1 MIRARLGGWPA
12 AVLLLW
18 LVAAIVLIVVMRDAI
33 PGGWLKDTDDYMRLM
48 EVRDWLAG
56 QSWYDVSQHRLNPP
70 EGAMMHWTRLV
81 DLPLAAGFLLLTPL
95 LGSVWA
101 ENVTMVAV
109 PLLLLLATMITLG
122 WMISRLVDAPGAAE
136 IGPAL
141 MLFSPFTIMQ
151 FMPLRIDHHGW
162 QILMAALASAA
173 LLADRRLRG
182 GIIAGLALGFW
193 LTVSLEGLPF
203 AAICLGAVGLR
214 WCFDSS
220 EASRLASLAAT
231 LALSAAAFFLITI
244 PPSAW
249 GRTFCDA
256 TSAGQLGA
264 LATAAAGIAMLTRS
278 PLASTALQRIIGLA
292 LVAAASGG
300 MLALIAPQCL
310 SGPFSRLDP
319 VVYDMWYVHVREGLP
334 VWRLSPDFGVQLLF
348 MPAIALAGSLWQRA
362 RAADDAMRWRWTI
375 ITLLLAGGTAMGML
389 VLRSGSLAAILAVP
403 GAIAVAS
410 GLLVR
415 VRAAKSAAIRIIGT
429 AGTLLLPTPLAP
441 AFAVSLLAPAEKT
454 ADETVDANDANDAA
468 ALEAISRLPRA
479 IIFAPFDAT
488 PRLIARTGQ
497 SAVAGPYHRNDRAL
511 AEVIRA
517 FTSPEEAARRIVLR
531 HRASYVLSLDSPEF
545 SSYRDKAANG
555 LAACLADGR
564 PPAWLEPVKLPAGNL
579 KLWRVVQ

>member
-173 LLADRRLRG
+173 LLADRRSRG

-264 LATAAAGIAMLTRS
+264 LATAAAGIAILTRL
-278 PLASTALQRIIGLA
+278 PLASTALPRMIGLA

-300 MLALIAPQCL
+300 MLALVAPQCL
-310 SGPFSRLDP
+310 SGPFS
-319 VVYDMWYVHVREGLP
+319 
-334 VWRLSPDFGVQLLF
+334 
-348 MPAIALAGSLWQRA
+348 
-362 RAADDAMRWRWTI
+362 TC
-375 ITLLLAGGTAMGML
+375 GTCMSAKGCRSGACRRISASSYCSC
-389 VLRSGSLAAILAVP
+389 LRSPLPDRFGSARGRP
-403 GAIAVAS
+403 TMRCGGDGRS
-410 GLLVR
+410 SR
-415 VRAAKSAAIRIIGT
+415 CCWRAGPRWGCSCC
-429 AGTLLLPTPLAP
+429 AP
-441 AFAVSLLAPAEKT
+441 AAWPRYWQCPAQ
-454 ADETVDANDANDAA
+454 
-468 ALEAISRLPRA
+468 SPWRA
-479 IIFAPFDAT
+479 GFLSGFAPRKALRSASSEPPGRSCC
-488 PRLIARTGQ
+488 PRRL
-497 SAVAGPYHRNDRAL
+497 
-511 AEVIRA
+511 
-517 FTSPEEAARRIVLR
+517 
-531 HRASYVLSLDSPEF
+531 
-545 SSYRDKAANG
+545 
-555 LAACLADGR
+555 R
-564 PPAWLEPVKLPAGNL
+564 PPL
-579 KLWRVVQ
+579 R

>member
-81 DLPLAAGFLLLTPL
+81 DLPLAGGFLLLTPL

-264 LATAAAGIAMLTRS
+264 LATAAAGIAILTRL
-278 PLASTALQRIIGLA
+278 PLASTALPRMIGLRPLLA
-292 LVAAASGG
+292 ARSGRLRHVVRACPRRAAGLAPVAGFRRPAA
-300 MLALIAPQCL
+300 
-310 SGPFSRLDP
+310 
-319 VVYDMWYVHVREGLP
+319 VHACDRP
-334 VWRLSPDFGVQLLF
+334 CR
-348 MPAIALAGSLWQRA
+348 IALAACAGGRRCDAVAMDDHHAAAGGRHRDGDA
-362 RAADDAMRWRWTI
+362 RAA
-375 ITLLLAGGTAMGML
+375 
-389 VLRSGSLAAILAVP
+389 LRQPGRDTGSARRNRRGEWASCP
-403 GAIAVAS
+403 GS
-410 GLLVR
+410 R
-415 VRAAKSAAIRIIGT
+415 REKRCD
-429 AGTLLLPTPLAP
+429 PHHRNRRDAP
-441 AFAVSLLAPAEKT
+441 AAH
-454 ADETVDANDANDAA
+454 AA
-468 ALEAISRLPRA
+468 CARLCGEPPRA
-479 IIFAPFDAT
+479 C
-488 PRLIARTGQ
+488 GE
-497 SAVAGPYHRNDRAL
+497 N
-511 AEVIRA
+511 
-517 FTSPEEAARRIVLR
+517 RR
-531 HRASYVLSLDSPEF
+531 
-545 SSYRDKAANG
+545 
-555 LAACLADGR
+555 
-564 PPAWLEPVKLPAGNL
+564 
-579 KLWRVVQ
+579 